1 MNEYSRV
8 AKWYDMV
15 VGPSLRPVH
24 ESMLQ
29 IALEKGCRSAVDV
42 CCGTGMLAG
51 MCMESGLPVIGLDLS
66 PDMLAVARRKRS
78 GVRFQQGDA
87 TRLPFASNGFDAG
100 FISFALHE
108 KPLDQAERIFAEA
121 MRIVRPGGV
130 VLIGDYRMPSMGRSP
145 FTGLVVRTVE
155 RLAGADH
162 HACFRQYM
170 DRGGTTSFLHRT
182 GESFSRNDAFMGGW
196 AGVYTVIVE

>member
-1 MNEYSRV
+1 MNEYSRM
-8 AKWYDMV
+8 AKWYDTL

-24 ESMLQ
+24 ESMVQ
-29 IALEKGCRSAVDV
+29 VALKRGCRSAVDV

-51 MCMESGLPVIGLDLS
+51 MCFEAGLPVIGLDLS
-66 PDMLAVARRKRS
+66 PDMLAVARKKRS

-87 TRLPFASNGFDAG
+87 TRLPFASDGFDAG

-108 KPLDQAERIFAEA
+108 KPLDQAERIFAETL
-121 MRIVRPGGV
+121 RIVRPGGV
-130 VLIGDYRMPSMGRSP
+130 VLIGDYRLPSVGRSP
-145 FTGLVVRTVE
+145 MTGLVVAMVE

-170 DRGGTTSFLHRT
+170 DRGGTTSFLHRS
-182 GESFSRNDAFMGGW
+182 GEPFVRKRVFMGGW
-196 AGVYTVIVE
+196 AGVYAVTVE